1 MFNSKSTCIFN
12 RYSIYILLLVVPF
25 LTGCDALGSGDD
37 DPEPIVEVGVI
48 AWDAEAGATGP
59 EASILPD
66 GFTVLDA
73 PDEVQAGTPFEVTV
87 TTLALN
93 GCYERDREDIE
104 QQDEVIEITPYD
116 RDPSAG
122 SGDSCP
128 DVVGALD
135 STVELQFD
143 TPGEALIRLNG
154 QRVIGN
160 DFSNRDDTVIEH
172 DVTVV
177 E

>member
-1 MFNSKSTCIFN
+1 MLIINYTGK
-12 RYSIYILLLVVPF
+12 YIALPLLIVALLLS
-25 LTGCDALGSGDD
+25 GCDAFGSGDD

-48 AWDAEAGATGP
+48 AWDAEARAAGP

-73 PDEVQAGTPFEVTV
+73 PDEVQAGTAFEVTV

-93 GCYERDREDIE
+93 GCYERDREEIE
-104 QQDEVIEITPYD
+104 QQDTVIEITPYD

-135 STVELQFD
+135 STVELQFN
-143 TPGEALIRLNG
+143 TPGEAIIRLNG
-154 QRVIGN
+154 RRVLGQ
-160 DFSNRDDTVIEH
+160 DPSDSESAVIEH
-172 DVTVV
+172 EVTVV